1 MLVRRILVKRTIQA
15 IIIPPVAVCRYG
27 CAGCCAAPI
36 GVFWIA
42 GITSIIYAF
51 FGGPAGLETISWGT
65 LALGI
70 VLWVIAAV
78 WAENTIKG
86 VKADECENR
95 VSSVCRMVA
104 PKVDEADPLD
114 EVKKFQ

>member
-1 MLVRRILVKRTIQA
+1 MKRTIQA
-15 IIIPPVAVCRYG
+15 IITPPVAVCRYG

-36 GVFWIA
+36 GVFWVA

-51 FGGPAGLETISWGT
+51 FGGPAELETISWGT

-70 VLWVIAAV
+70 ILWAIAAI
-78 WAENTIKG
+78 WAENTIKN
-86 VKADECENR
+86 VQADECANN
-95 VSSVCRMVA
+95 VSNVCRMVN
-104 PKVDEADPLD
+104 PKMDESDPLD

>member
-1 MLVRRILVKRTIQA
+1 MNKTIQA
-15 IIIPPVAVCRYG
+15 IFTPPVAVCRYG

-51 FGGPAGLETISWGT
+51 FGGPAELETISWGT
-65 LALGI
+65 MILGVI
-70 VLWVIAAV
+70 LWVIAAV
-78 WAENTIKG
+78 WAKNTINS
-86 VKADECENR
+86 VKADECANNI
-95 VSSVCRMVA
+95 SNMCRMVR
-104 PKVDEADPLD
+104 PKMDESDPLE